1 MLSRMQTRR
10 MVVVSAAIAAAA
22 VGLSGGGVALAE
34 PAHDP
39 QLLYFNHGYGIVDRV
54 TADAIEHSDYLRT
67 FANFEVRTTTGSGGE
82 TWTGR
87 YLMGRETYYE
97 IFGIGDLPGYP
108 YGQVGLAVSVEND
121 GDLATVEQRLDNP
134 FTALQTRDFGDGI
147 PVPWF
152 DALYTTEQLDGF
164 FAWGLEWRPEYFADP
179 RGKTE
184 PPDHPGDVGRE
195 RYLND
200 GYREHLMRD
209 VTGVHMALTA
219 RDLENTLPL
228 LKAGGFVVR
237 STPGGAVAQ
246 RGGTTL
252 RFDTVAIDQIGLR
265 QVDFGLNR
273 SVHHRHVEQIGNSTL
288 VVGPGPRAA
297 WTFPDVQ

>member
-1 MLSRMQTRR
+1 MQIRR
-10 MVVVSAAIAAAA
+10 MVLAPATIAAA
-22 VGLSGGGVALAE
+22 VGLASGGVAVAE

-39 QLLYFNHGYGIVDRV
+39 QTLYFNHGYGVIDRT

-67 FANFEVRTTTGSGGE
+67 FANFELRTTTGADGS

-87 YLMGRETYYE
+87 YLYGRETYLE
-97 IFGIGDLPGYP
+97 LLGVGDIGGYP

-121 GDLATVEQRLDNP
+121 GELATVEQRLDDP
-134 FTALQTRDFGDGI
+134 YTAVQTRDFGDGI

-152 DALYTTEQLDGF
+152 DFVYTTEDLDGF
-164 FAWGLEWRPEYFADP
+164 FAWAMEWRDEYFADP

-200 GYREHLMRD
+200 GYRERLMRD

-219 RDLENTLPL
+219 KDLANTLPL
-228 LKAGGFVVR
+228 LEAGGYRVR
-237 STPGGAVAQ
+237 TTPGGAVAQ
-246 RGGTTL
+246 GGGTTL
-252 RFDTVAIDQIGLR
+252 YFDAVPLDQIGLR
-265 QVDFGLNR
+265 QVDFSLNR
-273 SVHHRHVEQIGNSTL
+273 FAHRHVEQIGQSTL
-288 VVGPGPRAA
+288 VVGPGKRAV